1 MYPKIKLKFLIYQLL
16 NSCIKKVESFKDFM
30 YDNRLYIYYICQHNI
45 AYLNR
50 KKQNFSS
57 LNGPIG

>member
-1 MYPKIKLKFLIYQLL
+1 MYPEIKLKFLIYQLL

-30 YDNRLYIYYICQHNI
+30 YDNRIYIYYICQHNI

-50 KKQNFSS
+50 KNKIF
-57 LNGPIG
+57 LL